1 MTDIQTPSVS
11 QVPPEDITSFRS
23 ELWALFK
30 LGWPMALAQ
39 LAQMSIYTIDVIM
52 IGRLGPQDLAAAS
65 LGLIIYFAM
74 WMLGFGPAMAVSPMV
89 SQALGADK
97 TNYRDARRSVRAAL
111 WLVIFFTPLVFLV
124 SWNADHALI
133 ALGQDPILAEK
144 SGHYVKAVMLGWPFA
159 LGIMIL
165 RNYLAV
171 LGKTT
176 VPLGIVIFSI
186 VLNAFLNWLFIFGA
200 LGFPRLELVG
210 AGIASSI
217 ATVISFV
224 IFMAYVYWDKDSR
237 PFQIFTNFHKLD
249 PARLKEVFALGWPI
263 SVTTFFEGMLFNA
276 CILIVGRIG
285 ALEVA
290 AYHIALNVASLAFM
304 LPWGFAMAG
313 AARVGLAVG
322 AGSKPAVHR
331 VSMATFVLAI
341 CSISLIGIPV
351 AIWPD
356 ATAALYMTETVEDAA
371 NVLLMVAS
379 FLPIAVG
386 FMLFD
391 ATQVAA
397 NQLLRGMKDVRWP
410 MVLTCISYWVVGF
423 SAAYYFGL
431 HTDLGAKGV
440 WYGLLLGLVC
450 SSVLLGARFYWMAWR
465 PAVKIGASDR

>member
-1 MTDIQTPSVS
+1 MTDIQTAPVG
-11 QVPPEDITSFRS
+11 QIPPEDISSFRA

-52 IGRLGPQDLAAAS
+52 IGRLGPYDLAAAS
-65 LGLIIYFAM
+65 LGLIVYFAM

-89 SQALGADK
+89 SQALGANK

-111 WLVIFFTPLVFLV
+111 WLVIFFTPFVFLV
-124 SWNADHALI
+124 SWNADHVLI
-133 ALGQDPILAEK
+133 AFGQDQELAQK
-144 SGHYVKAVMLGWPFA
+144 AGHYVKAVMLGWPFA
-159 LGIMIL
+159 LGIMVL

-176 VPLGIVIFSI
+176 VPLVLVLIAIA
-186 VLNAFLNWLFIFGA
+186 LNALLNWLFIFGA
-200 LGFPRLELVG
+200 LGFPAWGLVG
-210 AGIASSI
+210 AGIASTI
-217 ATVISFV
+217 ATIISFLT
-224 IFMAYVYWDKDSR
+224 FMAYVYRDKTSR

-263 SVTTFFEGMLFNA
+263 SITTFFEGMLFNA
-276 CILIVGRIG
+276 CILIVGLIG

-290 AYHIALNVASLAFM
+290 AYHIALNVSSLAFM

-313 AARVGLAVG
+313 AARMGLAVG
-322 AGSKPAVHR
+322 AGSKPAVQR
-331 VSMATFVLAI
+331 VSKATFVLAI

-351 AIWPD
+351 AIWPE
-356 ATAALYMTETVEDAA
+356 AVAAIYITEHVNDAA
-371 NVLLMVAS
+371 AVMALVVS

-410 MVLTCISYWVVGF
+410 MMLTCISYWVVGF

-431 HTDLGAKGV
+431 HTELGAKGV

-450 SSVLLGARFYWMAWR
+450 SAILLSLRLRWMF
-465 PAVKIGASDR
+465 KTYNEAS

>member
-1 MTDIQTPSVS
+1 MTDMTTTSVK
-11 QVPPEDITSFRS
+11 QIAPEDITQFRG

-52 IGRLGPQDLAAAS
+52 IGRLGPEDLAAAS

-97 TNYRDARRSVRAAL
+97 NNHRDARRSVRSAL
-111 WLVIFFTPLVFLV
+111 WLIIFMTPFVFLAT
-124 SWNADHALI
+124 WNTDHVLI
-133 ALGQDPILAEK
+133 ALGQDPELSHKAAGYI
-144 SGHYVKAVMLGWPFA
+144 KAVMLGWPFA
-159 LGIMIL
+159 LGVMIL

-176 VPLGIVIFSI
+176 VPLIL
-186 VLNAFLNWLFIFGA
+186 VLIAIMLNTVLNWLFIFGA
-200 LGFPRLELVG
+200 VGFPRLELVG

-217 ATVISFV
+217 ATALSFAMFV
-224 IFMAYVYWDKDSR
+224 AYVYWDKTSR
-237 PFQIFTNFHKLD
+237 PFQIFTNFHKID
-249 PARLKEVFALGWPI
+249 STRLKEVFALGWPI
-263 SVTTFFEGMLFNA
+263 SITTFFEGMLFNA
-276 CILIVGRIG
+276 CILIVGLIG

-313 AARVGLAVG
+313 AARIGLAVG
-322 AGSKPAVHR
+322 AGSDLAVKR
-331 VSMATFVLAI
+331 VSLATFVLAI
-341 CSISLIGIPV
+341 SSISLIGIPV
-351 AIWPD
+351 ALWPE
-356 ATAALYMTETVEDAA
+356 ATAALYMTEHVEDAVA
-371 NVLLMVAS
+371 VLTLVVS

-431 HTDLGAKGV
+431 HTELGAKGV
-440 WYGLLLGLVC
+440 WYGLLAGLFTA
-450 SSVLLGARFYWMAWR
+450 SILLSLRLYKLAGRQ
-465 PAVKIGASDR
+465 G

>member
-1 MTDIQTPSVS
+1 MTDIQTAPAG
-11 QVPPEDITSFRS
+11 QIAPEDITSFRA

-39 LAQMSIYTIDVIM
+39 LAQMSIYTVDVIM
-52 IGRLGPQDLAAAS
+52 IGRLGPHDLAAAS
-65 LGLIIYFAM
+65 LGLFVYFAM

-111 WLVIFFTPLVFLV
+111 WLVIFCTPLVLLV

-133 ALGQDPILAEK
+133 AFGQDPKLAVPAA
-144 SGHYVKAVMLGWPFA
+144 HYVQAAMLGWPFS
-159 LGIMIL
+159 LGVMIL

-176 VPLGIVIFSI
+176 VPLVLVLMAIA
-186 VLNAFLNWLFIFGA
+186 LNAFLNWLLIFGA

-217 ATVISFV
+217 ATFISFLM
-224 IFMAYVYWDKDSR
+224 FMAYVYWDKTSR
-237 PFQIFTNFHKLD
+237 PFQIFNNFHKLD
-249 PARLKEVFALGWPI
+249 PARLKEVLVLSWPI
-263 SVTTFFEGMLFNA
+263 SITTFFEGMLFNA
-276 CILIVGRIG
+276 CILIVGLIG
-285 ALEVA
+285 VLEVA
-290 AYHIALNVASLAFM
+290 AYHIALNVSSLAFM

-313 AARVGLAVG
+313 AARIGLAVG
-322 AGSKPAVHR
+322 AGSKPAVQR
-331 VSMATFVLAI
+331 VSLSTFILAI
-341 CSISLIGIPV
+341 CSISFIAIPV
-351 AIWPD
+351 AIWPEIV
-356 ATAALYMTETVEDAA
+356 AALYITEHGDDTATVLAL
-371 NVLLMVAS
+371 VMS

-410 MVLTCISYWVVGF
+410 MVITCISYWVIGF
-423 SAAYYFGL
+423 TAAYYFGL
-431 HTDLGAKGV
+431 HTSLGATGV
-440 WYGLLLGLVC
+440 WYGLLLGLLC
-450 SSVLLGARFYWMAWR
+450 ASVLLSLRLRWMF
-465 PAVKIGASDR
+465 KSYD